1 MIGGSMFTQ
10 TDLFQPLR
18 LSSAASVA
26 ESPALPPVSP
36 RTVDW
41 WRKSLNVLIE
51 RLGDDRPVEDIT
63 RLDMEHW
70 HQSLLGRMSPV
81 TANNYLRAA
90 RIVFNR
96 LENLGYLAGNPAA
109 LIPPAPQ
116 PPNRPQA
123 IRRETYCAMYAVADV
138 RARAVLALLWGTGAR
153 IGELPTITLKGLELW
168 EEEGRPR
175 LAAFVVGKHHRRLS
189 IDHAGRYLYASDEEA
204 AAVGQWLAV
213 RPYSRNDALFTD
225 RTGDKPI
232 PIPTLHSILRKMS
245 LAAELPPNVVCNAH
259 AFRHAFAYRK
269 RREGYPLEWISE
281 WLGHSDPA
289 FTAKMYGDKSEPEI
303 RRRYFEPPP
312 RR

>member
-1 MIGGSMFTQ
+1 VG
-10 TDLFQPLR
+10 L
-18 LSSAASVA
+18 AA
-26 ESPALPPVSP
+26 PA
-36 RTVDW
+36 
-41 WRKSLNVLIE
+41 
-51 RLGDDRPVEDIT
+51 
-63 RLDMEHW
+63 
-70 HQSLLGRMSPV
+70 
-81 TANNYLRAA
+81 
-90 RIVFNR
+90 
-96 LENLGYLAGNPAA
+96 
-109 LIPPAPQ
+109 
-116 PPNRPQA
+116 
-123 IRRETYCAMYAVADV
+123 
-138 RARAVLALLWGTGAR
+138 GAR
-153 IGELPTITLKGLELW
+153 
-168 EEEGRPR
+168 
-175 LAAFVVGKHHRRLS
+175 
-189 IDHAGRYLYASDEEA
+189 
-204 AAVGQWLAV
+204 WLTA